1 MTKATMRAILVVAI
15 LVVIV
20 ALIGVNVLMPLS
32 GTTVQIEEAG
42 LIGALIAGLTS
53 IIGYYFGKD

>member
-20 ALIGVNVLMPLS
+20 ALIGVNVFMPPS
-32 GTTVQIEEAG
+32 GATLQIEEAG
-42 LIGALIAGLTS
+42 LGGALISALS
-53 IIGYYFGKD
+53 AAIGYYFRT